1 MSSLN
6 FSPHEMETGPL
17 LSVRGLTVHFPI
29 RGGLFS
35 KPTGYVQA
43 VDGIDL
49 DIGYGETFGLVGES
63 GCGKTTVGAAIV
75 QLVAATSG
83 SVVFGGTNVSDIDKS
98 TLRILQRDLQII
110 FQDPYSSLDPKM
122 KIGESIGE
130 PLIAHRKSSGT
141 DLEQRVRKML
151 DIVGLSQRSYDRFP
165 HQFSGGQ
172 RQRLVIARALVLRPK
187 LIICDEPVSA
197 LDVSVQSQILNLL
210 VDLQREFNL
219 SYLFISHDLS
229 VIRYISDQI
238 GVMYLG
244 KLVEVGK
251 CEDLF
256 KSPQHPYTKALMD
269 AIPIVDPEMQRRR
282 KKIVLRGEIP
292 SPSNP
297 PKGCRFHT
305 RCPIAKDI
313 CREQEPELTADENR
327 HSVACHFRSD

>member
-6 FSPHEMETGPL
+6 FAPHEMETGPL

-98 TLRILQRDLQII
+98 TLRVLQRDLQII

-122 KIGESIGE
+122 RIGESIGE

-269 AIPIVDPEMQRRR
+269 AIPIVDPEIQRRR

-313 CREQEPELTADENR
+313 CQEQEPELTADENR